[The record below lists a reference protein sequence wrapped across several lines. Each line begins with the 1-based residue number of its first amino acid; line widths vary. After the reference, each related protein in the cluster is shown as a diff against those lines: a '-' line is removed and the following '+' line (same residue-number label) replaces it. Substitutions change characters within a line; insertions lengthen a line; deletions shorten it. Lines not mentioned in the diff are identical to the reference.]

1 MKILYDHQI
10 FSGQVYG
17 GISRY
22 FSELM
27 NSFYKNQDVKF
38 DISLTFSNNHYL
50 ENVVFTN
57 HKAFFKNIK
66 FKGKYHI
73 TDYINKINSKRFL
86 IKRNFDIFHPTYY
99 DPYFLKYID
108 KKPFVLTIYDM
119 IHELYP
125 ELFSK
130 KDKTHEW
137 KKLLA
142 QKADKIIAISK
153 NTKNDVLKFYDI
165 DENKIEVIYLGNSL
179 EKNND
184 FRIPDITLPDNFLLF
199 VGDRAG
205 YKNFDFFIRSIA
217 PLLKNDAS
225 LYVVCAG
232 GGKFSEKENTL
243 IKEQN
248 INNNVLQYAVDDKI
262 LSYLYQK
269 ARVFIFPS
277 LYEGF
282 GIPVLESFSC
292 GCPIAL
298 SKTSSLPE
306 VAGDAAL
313 YFNPIDEFSI
323 REIVSKIIYSE
334 EIRKELQLKG
344 FKQLEKFSWEKTA
357 NETVNVYGS
366 LI

>member
-1 MKILYDHQI
+1 MKILYDHQM
-10 FSGQVYG
+10 FTNQVYG

-22 FSELM
+22 FYELM
-27 NSFYKNQDVKF
+27 NHFSQNQDIKF
-38 DISLTFSNNHYL
+38 EISLKYSNNHYL
-50 ENVVFTN
+50 ENVNFTH
-57 HKAFFKNIK
+57 HKTFFKDLS
-66 FKGKYHI
+66 FKGKTHI
-73 TDYINKINSKRFL
+73 MTFLNEFHSKRL
-86 IKRNFDIFHPTYY
+86 LLKHDFDIFHPTYY

-125 ELFSK
+125 EMFSK
-130 KDKTHEW
+130 KDKTPEW

-153 NTKNDVLKFYDI
+153 NTKKDILKFYDI
-165 DENKIEVIYLGNSL
+165 DEDKIEVIYLGNSL
-179 EKNND
+179 EKKDD
-184 FRIPDITLPDNFLLF
+184 FRTSNIKLPDNFMLF
-199 VGDRAG
+199 VGDRVG
-205 YKNFDFFIRSIA
+205 YKNFEFFIHAIS

-225 LYVVCAG
+225 LYLICAG
-232 GGKFSEKENTL
+232 GGNFSEKERHL
-243 IKEQN
+243 INEQQIKN
-248 INNNVLQYAVDDKI
+248 SVLQYSVDDRI

-269 ARVFIFPS
+269 ARVFVFPS

-306 VAGDAAL
+306 VAGDAGI
-313 YFNPIDEFSI
+313 YFDPMDEFSI
-323 REIVSKIIYSE
+323 RETVSKIIYSE

-357 NETVNVYGS
+357 KETANLYRS